1 MNEQL
6 MTSYDGL
13 SQAINWYST
22 PVKVLEWQTSLGFK
36 PLSNDKTFVIRDC
49 GFHVMNYIERQQR
62 SICFTGIVRVLRI
75 EASDQQ
81 KEM

>member
-1 MNEQL
+1 

-13 SQAINWYST
+13 SQAISCYST

-49 GFHVMNYIERQQR
+49 GFHVMNYRTTAAIYLLHRN
-62 SICFTGIVRVLRI
+62 CTGRTTN
-75 EASDQQ
+75 
-81 KEM
+81 